1 MSTIHRRGVLLD
13 GIGKELVRSA
23 NGGSR
28 KTLSDWIGSLQNSI
42 ELEDL
47 AVEALDARIDTLEL
61 ATIQQI
67 ATDRLLGRD
76 TAGTGDVEQLTVGGG
91 IEFTT
96 TGGIQ
101 RSALTG
107 DVTASAGSN
116 ATTIANDAVTLAKM
130 ANIATDRLIGRDTAG
145 TGDPEAL
152 TVGGGVE
159 FTGSGGIQRSA
170 LTGDVTASAGSNAT
184 TIAAGAVEYA
194 MHDSAAIA
202 TAAEL
207 QAGTA
212 SKLVNAAIAVSA
224 GDVETVSYAASIAL
238 DFTTF
243 VNCKI
248 TLTGALTLSNPTTT
262 GMKGRSG
269 IIELWQDGTGSR
281 LITWGSNYRFAGGT
295 DIVLTTT
302 ANAVDVIAYVILS
315 DGTVLVSAI
324 KDAKN

>member
-1 MSTIHRRGVLLD
+1 MSAIHRRGVLLD
-13 GIGKELVRSA
+13 GIGSELVRSTS
-23 NGGSR
+23 GGSR
-28 KTLSDWIGSLQNSI
+28 KSLSKWLG
-42 ELEDL
+42 DL
-47 AVEALDARIDTLEL
+47 SAADAALDTRIDTLEL